1 MKTLFLI
8 FYGRFPSEKAASLF
22 AAKSCEAFADEGLRV
37 VLLVPRR
44 AFRDLSDPF
53 EYYRVK
59 RNFRVVFL
67 PTIDFLF
74 LKVFQKFFFFLGYLC
89 FSVSVS
95 FYLWAKAKKTDIVYS
110 NETLPLWFASYVSK
124 NTFYEMH
131 DFPESKLA
139 LFGRFFKRVRL
150 ALVHN
155 NWKIERL
162 HELFKIDRTKILHEL
177 NAVDI
182 KDFDLDISKESAR
195 QKLDLPLGKKIAV
208 YTGHLYGWKG
218 VDTLAEAAM
227 LLPEEYLIVFVG
239 GTENDVAA
247 FRKKY
252 GSERRVLITGNR
264 KHEEV
269 PIWQKAADLLVLP
282 NTAKEKISKFYTSPM
297 KLFEYMASRRPVV
310 ATDIPSIREIVD
322 GTRAI
327 IVPADDAGAMAK
339 GIQKAVED
347 QETSDKISYN
357 AYRYVLSHTWSAR
370 AKRILAFI
378 GQ

>member
-44 AFRDLSDPF
+44 AFRDRSDPF

-59 RNFRVVFL
+59 RNFKVVFL

-89 FSVSVS
+89 FSVTVS

-155 NWKIERL
+155 KWKIERL

-347 QETSDKISYN
+347 QEASDKISYN